1 MNSEE
6 QICFLLLSR
15 NTNEEINSY
24 CFSLLKTEAGSSVL
38 LHQKQG
44 MPSTAARLA
53 AHTHEFNSVL
63 DFCSRPTFQK
73 EGKARSVLFR
83 ESLHDCSKYVQTS
96 VSPQTV
102 SSILCST
109 YMQCNTQQVLERNI
123 TRQFWSCCLRWG
135 KNCLNG
141 LLRVYTH

>member
-38 LHQKQG
+38 FHQKEG

-53 AHTHEFNSVL
+53 AHSHELNSL
-63 DFCSRPTFQK
+63 LHFCSRLTFQK

-83 ESLHDCSKYVQTS
+83 ESLGNCSKYIQTS

-102 SSILCST
+102 SSAMTPSSVAHICSVT
-109 YMQCNTQQVLERNI
+109 PSKSFKVT
-123 TRQFWSCCLRWG
+123 
-135 KNCLNG
+135 
-141 LLRVYTH
+141 